1 MSLDLYT
8 SEIIKVDFNT
18 IDSLFSLEFITF
30 IIDVNPVAIF
40 SFKIAFC
47 YKCTRVFIEIATIL
61 CKTSFDLFAILVE
74 VDWNVV
80 DEVETDEVFTVCILV
95 VPVALVIT
103 IIVTTKNSW
112 CFV

>member
-61 CKTSFDLFAILVE
+61 CKTSFDLFAIFIKIK
-74 VDWNVV
+74 DDTIN
-80 DEVETDEVFTVCILV
+80 IL
-95 VPVALVIT
+95 PT
-103 IIVTTKNSW
+103 S
-112 CFV
+112 

>member
-47 YKCTRVFIEIATIL
+47 YKCTRIFIEIATIL
-61 CKTSFDLFAILVE
+61 CKTSFDLFAILVK
-74 VDWNVV
+74 VGWNVV
-80 DEVETDEVFTVCILV
+80 NEVETDEIFTV
-95 VPVALVIT
+95 
-103 IIVTTKNSW
+103 
-112 CFV
+112 

>member
-18 IDSLFSLEFITF
+18 IDSLFSLEFIAF

-47 YKCTRVFIEIATIL
+47 CKCTRVFIVIATIL
-61 CKTSFDLFAILVE
+61 CKTSFDLFAILVK

-80 DEVETDEVFTVCILV
+80 NEVETDEVFTVCILV
-95 VPVALVIT
+95 VPVAFVIT

-112 CFV
+112 CLV